1 MFSNRDIYVFVFY
14 FIYLWLC
21 WVFVAVRAFLWLWEQ
36 DYSLV
41 ATHGLLIAG
50 ASLMV
55 KHRLQVKGFGS
66 CSA

>member
-36 DYSLV
+36 
-41 ATHGLLIAG
+41 GLLSHCHAW
-50 ASLMV
+50 AS
-55 KHRLQVKGFGS
+55 HCGGFSYGE
-66 CSA
+66 AQAPGEGLR

>member
-1 MFSNRDIYVFVFY
+1 MCLFFNL
-14 FIYLWLC
+14 FIYGCAGSLLLC
-21 WVFVAVRAFLWLWEQ
+21 GLFSGCGSK